1 MQNAKEIT
9 TPLRSPLTG
18 WRKPKPFPEAK
29 PKPAK
34 EKYDDPLVHELLQY
48 FRDALGTELDGA
60 FLMNYAACKELV
72 SRCIAK
78 GNDPKQILT
87 TLVDI
92 SIADPFHSKNAT
104 SWRYLLNHG
113 IAIFKARQQRATNPK
128 TQTPDDR
135 QRELAEATKRLFD
148 RRRAEAGTPS

>member
-1 MQNAKEIT
+1 MLSAKEIT

-18 WRKPKPFPEAK
+18 WRKPKPFPEVK
-29 PKPAK
+29 PKPQK
-34 EKYDDPLVHELLQY
+34 EKYDDPLVHELLAY
-48 FRDALGTELDGA
+48 FRNALGTELDGA

-72 SRCIAK
+72 HRCTTK
-78 GNDPKQILT
+78 GNDPRQILT

-92 SIADPFHSKNAT
+92 GITDPFHGKNVT
-104 SWRYLLNHG
+104 NWRYLLNHG
-113 IAIFKARQQRATNPK
+113 IAIFKARQQRAKNPK

-135 QRELAEATKRLFD
+135 QRELAEATARLFD